1 VATASKNA
9 TPIALLSSNPIRFAA
24 DLLAFSA
31 VAHTA
36 SCLTPRL
43 CI

>member
-1 VATASKNA
+1 
-9 TPIALLSSNPIRFAA
+9 LAA

-36 SCLTPRL
+36 SCLTPAPVHL
-43 CI
+43 ILTPHAA